1 MSGRHSHVKHVSAVA
16 NVCVLCARFLSTCQ
30 AGTVMS
36 NMSVRCVEV
45 SRFPDFQEVYKHGK
59 R

>member
-16 NVCVLCARFLSTCQ
+16 SMCVLCARLLSTCQ

-36 NMSVRCVEV
+36 NMAVRCVEV
-45 SRFPDFQEVYKHGK
+45 SRFADFQEVYKHGK